1 MRPLQSVRALFN
13 SRLGQRLKPFARR
26 GVSRLIETTGMV
38 VEPGGRSHNP
48 NKPTA
53 VVASH
58 EASTT
63 GAPILALN
71 LAQQLSAT
79 HNVVV
84 VLLKGGALSPQFQ
97 ACSTACIRARF
108 RLASRKLLRNALR
121 KASPQAKPVF
131 ALVNSVVS
139 APLLEPLRGEGIP
152 CLSLVHE
159 FVTYIKPLDV
169 FAEVG
174 LWSSRVV
181 CSTPLTWS
189 DIVRSCPHLTGVP
202 VSVLPQGR
210 CQLPASATTRSIPSS
225 SQATCDEAT
234 NFLKR
239 LNQKTHL
246 VLGAGAVQPR
256 KGVDLFIAVAEQIRR
271 QAPELDVQFAW
282 IGSGYNPDHDLSVS
296 VWVKDQISRSGLDR
310 QLVMLDESPAYR
322 DLIERCDLFVVS
334 SRLDPLPN
342 VAIDAMQASTPVLC
356 FDKACGI
363 ANLLEEQPTLHAAG
377 VASYLDCNSMANKA
391 VTMLRSPDQTKQ
403 IGALTKEHADRWF
416 DMPSYINNL
425 IKLANTCQNEVQ
437 EEEAAI
443 DLLCEQSLVDP
454 AFAFPGQRLRERTQN
469 QRYLLSWRSNIRPRK
484 PFPGFHPGIYRNH
497 QLPTQSRHDPLVH
510 WHQQGRPSGPW
521 LVSLIQPTQAI
532 QRLPQNHTVALH
544 IHVFYPDLLG
554 PILQRLGHN
563 TVQPDLFISF
573 SDASIEA
580 EIDQVLAT
588 HGREAS
594 LHRVPNRGRDIGPL
608 LTELGKTLDQN
619 YEIYGHLH
627 TKKSVL
633 VDGGTATQW
642 REFLLTN
649 LLGDR
654 AQPMADQILANL
666 HNNPDLGL
674 VFPDDPGCL
683 SWTDN
688 RQHAEALASRLEL
701 DPLPEA
707 INFPVGTMF
716 WARQGALSSLYEL
729 GLTWEDYPEEP
740 IGYDG
745 TMLHAI
751 ERLLPQICMA
761 NGKRYAMTHVP
772 GFSR

>member
-1 MRPLQSVRALFN
+1 
-13 SRLGQRLKPFARR
+13 
-26 GVSRLIETTGMV
+26 
-38 VEPGGRSHNP
+38 
-48 NKPTA
+48 
-53 VVASH
+53 
-58 EASTT
+58 
-63 GAPILALN
+63 
-71 LAQQLSAT
+71 
-79 HNVVV
+79 
-84 VLLKGGALSPQFQ
+84 
-97 ACSTACIRARF
+97 
-108 RLASRKLLRNALR
+108 
-121 KASPQAKPVF
+121 
-131 ALVNSVVS
+131 
-139 APLLEPLRGEGIP
+139 
-152 CLSLVHE
+152 
-159 FVTYIKPLDV
+159 
-169 FAEVG
+169 
-174 LWSSRVV
+174 
-181 CSTPLTWS
+181 
-189 DIVRSCPHLTGVP
+189 
-202 VSVLPQGR
+202 
-210 CQLPASATTRSIPSS
+210 
-225 SQATCDEAT
+225 
-234 NFLKR
+234 
-239 LNQKTHL
+239 
-246 VLGAGAVQPR
+246 
-256 KGVDLFIAVAEQIRR
+256 
-271 QAPELDVQFAW
+271 
-282 IGSGYNPDHDLSVS
+282 
-296 VWVKDQISRSGLDR
+296 
-310 QLVMLDESPAYR
+310 
-322 DLIERCDLFVVS
+322 
-334 SRLDPLPN
+334 
-342 VAIDAMQASTPVLC
+342 
-356 FDKACGI
+356 
-363 ANLLEEQPTLHAAG
+363 
-377 VASYLDCNSMANKA
+377 MANKA
-391 VTMLRSPDQTKQ
+391 VAMLRSPDQTKQ

-437 EEEAAI
+437 EEEAGI
-443 DLLCEQSLVDP
+443 DLLCEQALVDP

-521 LVSLIQPTQAI
+521 LVSLIRPTQAI
-532 QRLPQNHTVALH
+532 QRLPQSHTVALH

-608 LTELGKTLDQN
+608 LTELGKTLDEN
-619 YEIYGHLH
+619 YKIHGHLH

-633 VDGGTATQW
+633 VDGGTATRW

-688 RQHAEALASRLEL
+688 RQHAEALASRLDL
-701 DPLPEA
+701 DALPEA